1 MWRGRCEGNF
11 NTPLRVV
18 KNRSKNTEVK
28 KKKRKKPQNTEI
40 VIMELRHLTVGPS
53 FLDFFFFFSF
63 VFISWRLITLQ
74 YCSGFCHTLT

>member
-53 FLDFFFFFSF
+53 FLDFFFFHLF
-63 VFISWRLITLQ
+63 VLV
-74 YCSGFCHTLT
+74 GG